1 MELYKESVLQ
11 LVSFNEEFYLN
22 LVIFP
27 FPFFLQNE
35 STQTPGYSF
44 TCGLSF
50 VSSVPVIP
58 LSGIW
63 RWTGVSLIRTQ
74 EKTPSSGKRLY
85 TPKKYVQCLFKK
97 TKNKTQVYHQLNP
110 SMTYTQSQYNINRKN
125 NSKNTS
131 SVSKKNVSGVY
142 YMLGTIENKNKTKLW
157 FLGHELYYILNRLQY
172 NVIKTKIEE
181 WVAYHNF

>member
-11 LVSFNEEFYLN
+11 LVSINEEFYLT

-35 STQTPGYSF
+35 STQTPRYSF

-85 TPKKYVQCLFKK
+85 TPKKYVQCLCLFKK
-97 TKNKTQVYHQLNP
+97 KNTKNTQVYHRLNP
-110 SMTYTQSQYNINRKN
+110 SMTYTQSQHNINRKN
-125 NSKNTS
+125 NSK
-131 SVSKKNVSGVY
+131 KY
-142 YMLGTIENKNKTKLW
+142 
-157 FLGHELYYILNRLQY
+157 
-172 NVIKTKIEE
+172 
-181 WVAYHNF
+181 